1 MAERYSIRWVRRVL
15 VDALTL
21 NPAFYEHSHRSAIAL
36 PLAQGI
42 VGSAALSYGLGSGL
56 VLLLS
61 QPSPVQWGVGTLI
74 NGLSLVAG
82 YYLWTYA
89 IWLLDTYLAPPVPP
103 YRELLIP
110 VGFAYAPQVLN
121 LLGVIPLFGPAIA
134 LGLAGW
140 TLLGAIAAVRAG
152 LNISLAKAVL
162 LASVGFIPVQIALGL
177 IQATVQTWIG
187 G

>member
-1 MAERYSIRWVRRVL
+1 M
-15 VDALTL
+15 
-21 NPAFYEHSHRSAIAL
+21 
-36 PLAQGI
+36 
-42 VGSAALSYGLGSGL
+42 
-56 VLLLS
+56 
-61 QPSPVQWGVGTLI
+61 
-74 NGLSLVAG
+74 
-82 YYLWTYA
+82 
-89 IWLLDTYLAPPVPP
+89 PP